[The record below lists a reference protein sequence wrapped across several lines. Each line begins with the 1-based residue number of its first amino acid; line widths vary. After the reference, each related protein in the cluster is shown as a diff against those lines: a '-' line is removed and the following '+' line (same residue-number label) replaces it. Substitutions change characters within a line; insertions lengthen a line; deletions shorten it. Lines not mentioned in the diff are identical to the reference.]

1 MLSNL
6 FPCISVF
13 NCFPKFLCLPPL
25 LALCVENQEAKGCK
39 AVSCMAISCFSMSKE
54 TLRLGS
60 WLLLILKILPGRRRP
75 KGPLDEVVLFLIL
88 HDQISLFWRC
98 LGMRGGSAICDL
110 SWLSL
115 ILYGWFSYTIFFWK
129 KKELSGTARVS
140 YWMAE
145 EIEYLRLLSKNHKMR
160 ISRQFQNL
168 SRFLNFNFLF
178 SFGGS
183 GQEGWGGF
191 LHFSFSLRTRLAF
204 TPSLELVLWECCV
217 NHQCWGPHP
226 SGKRPT
232 QGAADE
238 RVRNSVSRCF
248 FM

>member
-1 MLSNL
+1 MLSDL

-115 ILYGWFSYTIFFWK
+115 ILHGWFSILCSSERRKNCLALLESAIEWLKKLSIFVFSQKIIKW
-129 KKELSGTARVS
+129 ELV
-140 YWMAE
+140 
-145 EIEYLRLLSKNHKMR
+145 
-160 ISRQFQNL
+160 RQFQDL

-183 GQEGWGGF
+183 GQEGWGGI
-191 LHFSFSLRTRLAF
+191 LHFSFSLRTSLAF

-217 NHQCWGPHP
+217 NHQCWGP
-226 SGKRPT
+226 S
-232 QGAADE
+232 
-238 RVRNSVSRCF
+238 S
-248 FM
+248 